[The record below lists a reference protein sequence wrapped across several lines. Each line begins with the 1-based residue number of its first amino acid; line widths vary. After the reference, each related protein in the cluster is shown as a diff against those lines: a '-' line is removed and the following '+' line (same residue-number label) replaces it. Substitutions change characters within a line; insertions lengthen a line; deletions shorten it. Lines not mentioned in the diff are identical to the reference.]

1 MIFKYIKKRIR
12 AISMGIPFKYKNV
25 WYNQSIH
32 SNELY
37 PEVVDSNGKYTPCRV
52 GEMVV
57 MAHDAKENPIYYRIT
72 SAWVRDGADPE
83 HPSDAWMCDLEF
95 DGVEKGPKQ
104 PSAFLG
110 DRTDKGGKK
119 SRNDSISIANQLN
132 N

>member
-32 SNELY
+32 TNELY
-37 PEVVDSNGKYTPCRV
+37 PEVVDSNGKYIPCKV
-52 GEMVV
+52 GQRIV
-57 MAHDAKENPIYYRIT
+57 MGHDAKDNPIFYRIT

-95 DGVEKGPKQ
+95 DGVENNPGQ
-104 PSAFLG
+104 QIGFLN
-110 DRTDKGGKK
+110 K
-119 SRNDSISIANQLN
+119 RNDKANETSRKDKMGIAHQLN
-132 N
+132 K